1 MPRKYDR
8 IIRYYAS
15 WFDDLLDPS
24 KEFTAEECWL
34 VITTIRDCQIECSLE
49 PLERLPIAIRRALSM
64 ATLGEQIIRMLER
77 SERMRNK
84 GADGGNKAQQN
95 RRTAEQV
102 AASRMR
108 AEKEQQEQQKK
119 EDYYAK
125 MKKDAC
131 SLERL
136 DNLYLAG
143 AKGDQAALAELQ
155 ITQIQCIENAR
166 RKGLIK

>member
-84 GADGGNKAQQN
+84 SADGGNKAQQN

-102 AASRMR
+102 AAAQMR
-108 AEKEQQEQQKK
+108 AQKEQQEQQQREIQFEQQK
-119 EDYYAK
+119 AQ
-125 MKKDAC
+125 AC
-131 SLERL
+131 HPDRL
-136 DNLYLAG
+136 DQLYLAG
-143 AKGDQAALAELQ
+143 VNGDQAALAELQ
-155 ITQIQCIENAR
+155 ITQIQCIKNAR
-166 RKGLIK
+166 SRGLIK

>member
-84 GADGGNKAQQN
+84 SADGGNKAQQN

-108 AEKEQQEQQKK
+108 AQQEQQEQQQRDQNYEQQK
-119 EDYYAK
+119 AA
-125 MKKDAC
+125 AC
-131 SLERL
+131 SPERL
-136 DNLYLAG
+136 KMLILAG
-143 AKGDQAALAELQ
+143 CNGNEDALKELRL
-155 ITQIQCIENAR
+155 TKEQCIQFAKR
-166 RKGLIK
+166 QKLID

>member
-84 GADGGNKAQQN
+84 SSDGGNKAQQN

-108 AEKEQQEQQKK
+108 AEKEQQEQQQK

-155 ITQIQCIENAR
+155 ITQLQCIENAR